1 VQRAEPVKTEQHHH
15 ASARDIPRRL
25 LLLAPTVCAAIVIA
39 LILIRVPAAGSW
51 TGAAAPT
58 PASAAPSGD
67 VTAAAPTQPAPVTP
81 PQPAVATTTYIV
93 RPGDSLWK
101 IFTSMRAQS
110 GDRKGWMDFL
120 SNAQSMNALG
130 DPDRLQ
136 PGKVLTFSGHE

>member
-1 VQRAEPVKTEQHHH
+1 
-15 ASARDIPRRL
+15 
-25 LLLAPTVCAAIVIA
+25 
-39 LILIRVPAAGSW
+39 
-51 TGAAAPT
+51 
-58 PASAAPSGD
+58 
-67 VTAAAPTQPAPVTP
+67 
-81 PQPAVATTTYIV
+81 VATTTYIV